1 MPALPIALTCGDP
14 AGVGPEIIARW
25 VNEDPQ
31 EAANCVA
38 VGPKSW
44 LDTLKIPGVAVGASD
59 YQAQPGKPDSE
70 GARIAWKAMEIAAEG
85 CLQGRFAAV
94 ATAPVSKKQLVDVG
108 YPFPGQTEFFAE
120 QWQAEATMGFVGE
133 RMRVVLASWH
143 NPLAE
148 IPGLLRSHPD
158 LIERAIHQSFRLCRK
173 LGVDSPRIAV
183 CGLNPHAG
191 EAGLLGREE
200 LDWIDPLLDRLRTDY
215 PGLSRC
221 LPSDTVFFRHLKG
234 DFDAVVAL
242 YHDQG
247 LGPLKTVE
255 FDTAVNVSLGLPY
268 VRTSP
273 DHGTAFDIAGKG
285 QAKTT
290 SWAAAVRLARQLAQ
304 PD

>member
-1 MPALPIALTCGDP
+1 MSELPVALTCGDP

-25 VNEDPQ
+25 AEENPSLAVG
-31 EAANCVA
+31 CVA
-38 VGPKSW
+38 IGPKRW
-44 LDTLKIPGVAVGASD
+44 LAGLRIPGIAVGNAD
-59 YQAQPGKPDSE
+59 YQAVPGKPDSE

-85 CLQGRFAAV
+85 CRDQRFSAV
-94 ATAPVSKKQLVDVG
+94 VTGPVSKKQLVDVG

-120 QWQAEATMGFVGE
+120 HWQGKPTMGFVGE

-148 IPGLLRSHPD
+148 IPALLKSHPEW
-158 LIERAIHQSFRLCRK
+158 IEQAVAQCYRLNRK
-173 LGVDSPRIAV
+173 LGIESPRIAV

-191 EAGLLGREE
+191 EAGLLGSEE
-200 LDWIDPLLDRLRTDY
+200 IDWIDPLLDRLRTDY

-221 LPSDTVFFRHLKG
+221 LPSDTVFHRHLKG

-255 FDTAVNVSLGLPY
+255 FDTAVNVSLGLSH

-273 DHGTAFDIAGKG
+273 DHGTAFDIAGTG
-285 QAKTT
+285 VAHTS
-290 SWAAAVRLARQLAQ
+290 SWAAAVRLARQLSL